1 MNGKTVY
8 EVVTKLI
15 GPIDA
20 VGAHN
25 TDTRRLDN
33 LTELITL
40 VDKLLFDISM
50 AANDKNRQEDS
61 MRKIGQKADRFLKDI
76 KEADN
81 E

>member
-1 MNGKTVY
+1 MNGKIVY

-20 VGAHN
+20 VGEHN

-40 VDKLLFDISM
+40 ADKLLFDISM
-50 AANDKNRQEDS
+50 AAKDKDRPEDS
-61 MRKIGQKADRFLKDI
+61 MRKIGQKADRFLREVR
-76 KEADN
+76 EADN